1 MIMKTYIKPNT
12 EMHAIELQSMI
23 AATTLQVNTEEK
35 VTEVTEIESK
45 ETSFGST
52 SVWVKLLLGLAAVG
66 RRRQTATKLYATKVA
81 TALIKVC
88 LN

>member
-1 MIMKTYIKPNT
+1 MTMKRYIKPNT
-12 EMHAIELQSMI
+12 EMHKIELQNMI

-52 SVWVKLLLGLAAVG
+52 SVWDEEE
-66 RRRQTATKLYATKVA
+66 
-81 TALIKVC
+81 
-88 LN
+88 

>member
-52 SVWVKLLLGLAAVG
+52 SVKLLLGLAAVG

>member
-45 ETSFGST
+45 ETSFGSI
-52 SVWVKLLLGLAAVG
+52 KLLLGLAAVG

>member
-52 SVWVKLLLGLAAVG
+52 SVWLS
-66 RRRQTATKLYATKVA
+66 YY
-81 TALIKVC
+81 
-88 LN
+88 